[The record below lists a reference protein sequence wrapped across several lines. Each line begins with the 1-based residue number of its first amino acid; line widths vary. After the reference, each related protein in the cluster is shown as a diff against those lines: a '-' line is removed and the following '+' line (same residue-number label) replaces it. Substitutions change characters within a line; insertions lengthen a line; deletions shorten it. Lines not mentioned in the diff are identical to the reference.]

1 MEEQRGESV
10 DELRLEQV
18 IVSVPNT
25 VEEAFPELF
34 EVFFGETLL
43 GRKPRFEEE
52 TESFVSGC
60 LVAIC

>member
-1 MEEQRGESV
+1 M
-10 DELRLEQV
+10 
-18 IVSVPNT
+18 IVSMPNA
-25 VEEAFPELF
+25 VEEAFPELL